1 MNVWTRF
8 GGIFDV
14 AGLKQR
20 IIELDDQAGDP
31 GFWND
36 QERARKLLAEK
47 ASMERRVRDF
57 EVLEGA
63 LDDASTLLELGDE
76 EDDPDTIAEG
86 VRAIDAL
93 APRFRAFEIKS
104 LLSEEAD
111 EADAILEI
119 NAGAGGTDAA
129 DWADMLKRM
138 YLRWAD
144 RSGYKVIIADEQ
156 PHEDAGIKS
165 CSIQVKGEY
174 AFGYLKSEIG
184 VHRLVRISPFDAN
197 ARRHTAFASV
207 AVYPDLPDDIEID
220 IKESD
225 LRIDVFRAGGPGGQ
239 GVNTTDSAVRV
250 THIPSGIAVVSR
262 AERSQHKNKGTAMKL
277 LRARLYSLE
286 MEKRQ
291 AVTDAANAEKKK
303 IEWGSQIRSYV
314 LQPYQLV
321 KDARTG
327 EQTGDTTAVLDGDIG
342 GFMEAWLVQR
352 AAGGSMGE
360 LSDDE

>member
-1 MNVWTRF
+1 MSTRF
-8 GGIFDV
+8 GGIFDI
-14 AGLKQR
+14 AGLKR
-20 IIELDDQAGDP
+20 RVSELEDAAGVP
-31 GFWND
+31 EFWND
-36 QERARKLLAEK
+36 QDNARRVLADK
-47 ASMERRVRDF
+47 AAMERKIRSYD
-57 EVLEGA
+57 EIAGA
-63 LDDASTLLELGDE
+63 LDDADTLVQLGDE
-76 EDDPDTIAEG
+76 EEDDDTLREG
-86 VRAIDAL
+86 VRAMNTVAIRL
-93 APRFRAFEIKS
+93 REFEIKS

-111 EADAILEI
+111 DADAVLEI

-144 RSGYKVIIADEQ
+144 RNGFKAVIADEQ

-174 AFGYLKSEIG
+174 AYGYLKSEIG

-207 AVYPDLPDDIEID
+207 AAYPDLPDDIKID
-220 IKESD
+220 IRDAD

-250 THIPSGIAVVSR
+250 THIPSGIVVVCR
-262 AERSQHKNKGTAMKL
+262 TERSQIKNRGTAMKL
-277 LRARLYSLE
+277 LRARLYAQEL
-286 MEKRQ
+286 EKRQ
-291 AVTDAANAEKKK
+291 AVADAVNATKKK

-321 KDARTG
+321 KDNRTG
-327 EQTGDTTAVLDGDIG
+327 HQMGDTTAVLDGDILP
-342 GFMEAWLVQR
+342 FMESWLVRR
-352 AAGGSMGE
+352 ASGE
-360 LSDDE
+360 GMDAVEDDE

>member
-1 MNVWTRF
+1 MWTRF

-14 AGLKQR
+14 GTLKR
-20 IIELDDQAGDP
+20 RVAELEEKAAVP
-31 GFWND
+31 EFWND
-36 QERARKLLAEK
+36 QGRARQVMAEK
-47 ASMERRVRDF
+47 SSMERKVREF
-57 EVLEGA
+57 ESLESA
-63 LDDASTLLELGDE
+63 LDDADTLLQLGE
-76 EDDPDTIAEG
+76 EEGDDATLAEG

-93 APRFRAFEIKS
+93 GLRMRELEVRS
-104 LLSEEAD
+104 LLSDEAD
-111 EADAILEI
+111 ENDAVLEI

-144 RSGYKVIIADEQ
+144 RNGFKAVIADEQ

-165 CSIQVKGEY
+165 CAIQIKGPY

-207 AVYPDLPDDIEID
+207 AAYPDLPDDIEID
-220 IKESD
+220 IKDTD

-239 GVNTTDSAVRV
+239 GVNTTDSAVRI
-250 THIPSGIAVVSR
+250 THNPSGIVVVCR
-262 AERSQHKNKGTAMKL
+262 NERSQHKNKSTAMKV
-277 LRARLYSLE
+277 LRAKLYSLE

-291 AVTDAANAEKKK
+291 AAQAAQDAQKKK

-321 KDARTG
+321 KDNRTG
-327 EQTGDTTAVLDGDIG
+327 EQTGDTTAVLDGDIVP
-342 GFMEAWLVQR
+342 FMEAWLAQR
-352 AAGGSMGE
+352 ASGALSEGGGD
-360 LSDDE
+360 DDE